1 MSVDQK
7 RIVTLALAKLEEE
20 KKHLDAEI
28 AQLRFQLKAK
38 SSARKDRA
46 SATKPRK
53 ASVTRSRTA
62 RQKAKSAAAMKKLW
76 EKVRKAGFSNI
87 KDYKASL
94 SKS

>member
-20 KKHLDAEI
+20 RKYLDAEI
-28 AQLRFQLKAK
+28 AQLRSQLRAK
-38 SSARKDRA
+38 PSVSKSKA
-46 SATKPRK
+46 SATKTRK
-53 ASVTRSRTA
+53 SAATRSRTA

-94 SKS
+94 SKA